1 MIFVAGATGNV
12 GSELVRVL
20 VGRGEPVRALVRAG
34 REDALPAGAE
44 PVAGDL
50 TDPAGFEA
58 ALDGVDGAFLLSG
71 YANEEATL
79 RALRDHGASRIV
91 LLSSSSVPGEPDNA
105 VTAYHAASE
114 AAVAASGLAWTAL
127 RPSSFMANTLRWIP
141 QLAQGDVVREPFAD
155 VPIAVIDPAD
165 VAAVAAEALL
175 GGAYDGRALRLTG
188 PEALLP
194 ADRARILGAVLGRDL
209 RLEPIPDDVARA
221 EMAEQMPAAYVDAFF
236 RFFVDGTVDE
246 TVVLPTVEEVLGR
259 PPRTFE
265 AWARDHAG
273 RFML

>member
-1 MIFVAGATGNV
+1 MIFVAGATGNI

-20 VGRGEPVRALVRAG
+20 AERGEPVRALVRAG

-44 PVAGDL
+44 PVTGDL

-79 RALRDHGASRIV
+79 RALRDHGASRVV

-155 VPIAVIDPAD
+155 VPIAVIDPVD
-165 VAAVAAEALL
+165 VAAVAAAALL

>member
-1 MIFVAGATGNV
+1 MIFVAGATGNI

-20 VGRGEPVRALVRAG
+20 VERGEPVRALVRAG

-50 TDPAGFEA
+50 TDPAGFAA

-79 RALRDHGASRIV
+79 RALRDHGASRV
-91 LLSSSSVPGEPDNA
+91 ALLSSSSVPGEPDNA

-165 VAAVAAEALL
+165 IAAVAAEALL

-194 ADRARILGAVLGRDL
+194 ADRARILGAALGRDL

-265 AWARDHAG
+265 AWTEEHARQ
-273 RFML
+273 FML